1 LPPVVLTQ
9 ASTASLLC
17 NTRPEPKKVGKLPP
31 LRSFSFLTLR
41 DQFATEEI

>member
-17 NTRPEPKKVGKLPP
+17 NTRPEPKKLENCRLCAV
-31 LRSFSFLTLR
+31 SVF
-41 DQFATEEI
+41 